1 MIQSDHQA
9 AAIQRAASIT
19 TSQLTLRVLA
29 FVVGFGVGFVC
40 ALALLLACVFL
51 LSERIV

>member
-1 MIQSDHQA
+1 MDADSHA
-9 AAIQRAASIT
+9 TSAAIWHACRART
-19 TSQLTLRVLA
+19 HWLLA